1 MYRLV
6 CCLALLAF
14 AGLGQADPV
23 AKPVS
28 PAVKKSAPGQS
39 ASSDA
44 ELEKKIRER
53 FARSKISTNN
63 FQVRVQGGVATIT
76 GKTGV
81 LQHKGTATR
90 LAKTAGASQVIN
102 QVEVSEAAK
111 EKAAKNLASGTRR
124 AQVKRSDVP
133 GRK

>member
-28 PAVKKSAPGQS
+28 PAVKKGVVAHS

-44 ELEKKIRER
+44 ALEKKIRER
-53 FARSKISTNN
+53 YARSKISTNN
-63 FQVRVQGGVATIT
+63 FQVRVQGGTATIT
-76 GKTGV
+76 GKTNV
-81 LQHKGTATR
+81 IQHKGTATR
-90 LAKTAGASQVIN
+90 LARTAGASQVAN

-111 EKAAKNLASGTRR
+111 ERAAKNLASGARR
-124 AQVKRSDVP
+124 AQVTRSDVP
-133 GRK
+133 DRK